1 MVLSQLERPRARG
14 GGGSDGDD
22 LGHAFA
28 RRPVRARRK
37 VGAEPSVVEMSVGVD
52 QARQGQREGDSW
64 VGGASTWYARS
75 SLVSVPF
82 GFRPQSLQ
90 GNYLSILRL
99 LDMSV
104 NLVFNCHLG
113 PGLEISFV
121 GLGPSGAWL
130 APCAQDAVVISE
142 RPGGSKE
149 VLLVLAHHESE
160 LRAPA
165 CGVGIS
171 GGSRLFNFG
180 PAFRSTAWRRLVL
193 STPRRRRMS
202 VDLVRIVDSIHRDKN
217 ISKDILF
224 EGIQSALTTAAR
236 KHYPEA
242 AEIEVRIDPDSGAIE
257 ATKDGVKMDPSELG
271 RIAAQTAKQVIIQ
284 KIREAERDSLF
295 DEFEDQRSDLVTGTV
310 QRFEGGAVIV
320 NLGKTDAILPRSEQI
335 PGESY
340 HPNERIRAIILD
352 VRKVGQRVKII
363 LSRTH
368 PDFVRR
374 LFELE
379 IPEIADQIIAI
390 RALAREAGYRSKVA
404 VTSIDTKVDAVG
416 ACVGVRGTRIKNIVD
431 ELGGERIDI
440 VRWNESL
447 QVLIPN
453 ALQPAEIDEVMLCHL
468 LGRGIVLV
476 RDDQLSLAIG
486 RRGQNV
492 RLASKLV
499 GWDIEIMT
507 AEELEEVIEKAVKAF
522 EKIEVVDVELAER
535 LVEQGILSY
544 DDLSVM
550 EITDLVNTIEG
561 LTEEQ
566 ATEIVARAE
575 VLAEEQTDELPRRKG
590 SRGSAASE
598 PARSSIPWKKENRI
612 APQTRRPS
620 AQERRRRV
628 CGAEMPMIQE
638 DTADAAIGELD
649 SALPTEL
656 ASEIDGES
664 FPDDGPDSER
674 DEASEEEIHDVALA
688 AESSSYSPQGHEVTS
703 PPSEHDQGAG
713 IRIVTEAVE
722 QTAPEHAAG
731 CTRIELPN
739 GPSQKDGRI
748 GRATIL
754 LRSAA
759 KCRRFDGARTS
770 RHAAPGPGLGQPAT
784 DWFPSSASSAR
795 NSRAGLAY
803 YR

>member
-1 MVLSQLERPRARG
+1 
-14 GGGSDGDD
+14 
-22 LGHAFA
+22 
-28 RRPVRARRK
+28 
-37 VGAEPSVVEMSVGVD
+37 
-52 QARQGQREGDSW
+52 
-64 VGGASTWYARS
+64 
-75 SLVSVPF
+75 
-82 GFRPQSLQ
+82 
-90 GNYLSILRL
+90 
-99 LDMSV
+99 
-104 NLVFNCHLG
+104 
-113 PGLEISFV
+113 
-121 GLGPSGAWL
+121 
-130 APCAQDAVVISE
+130 
-142 RPGGSKE
+142 
-149 VLLVLAHHESE
+149 
-160 LRAPA
+160 
-165 CGVGIS
+165 
-171 GGSRLFNFG
+171 
-180 PAFRSTAWRRLVL
+180 
-193 STPRRRRMS
+193 MS

-224 EGIQSALTTAAR
+224 EGIQSALATAAR

-242 AEIEVRIDPDSGAIE
+242 GEIEVRIDHDSGAID

-295 DEFEDQRSDLVTGTV
+295 DEFEGQRGDLVTGTV

-453 ALQPAEIDEVMLCHL
+453 ALQPAEIDEVMLCNL
-468 LGRGIVLV
+468 LGRAIVLV

-507 AEELEEVIEKAVKAF
+507 AEELDEVIEKAVKAF
-522 EKIEVVDVELAER
+522 EKIEAVDTELAER

-550 EITDLVNTIEG
+550 EIVDLVNTIEG
-561 LTEEQ
+561 LSEEQ
-566 ATEIVARAE
+566 AVEIVNKAE
-575 VLAEEQTDELPRRKG
+575 VLAEAQTEELPRRKG
-590 SRGSAASE
+590 ARVSLEE
-598 PARSSIPWKKENRI
+598 PTGIEQGPE
-612 APQTRRPS
+612 
-620 AQERRRRV
+620 
-628 CGAEMPMIQE
+628 
-638 DTADAAIGELD
+638 
-649 SALPTEL
+649 TEL
-656 ASEIDGES
+656 AAGLATDGSTPQRELPAEDGFAEIPHAVTEALDSVSLTEPAGPASGES
-664 FPDDGPDSER
+664 LQGEGPDSER
-674 DEASEEEIHDVALA
+674 DEADDEEFHDLALA
-688 AESSSYSPQGHEVTS
+688 AETSGYSPQGHEVTY
-703 PPSEHDQGAG
+703 PPSDEDQAET
-713 IRIVTEAVE
+713 IRIVTDAVE
-722 QTAPEHAAG
+722 GEEAAQAVAPPP
-731 CTRIELPN
+731 ELPESSQPHRAAQEPTS
-739 GPSQKDGRI
+739 GPRNKRTSESEGGE
-748 GRATIL
+748 GRADT
-754 LRSAA
+754 
-759 KCRRFDGARTS
+759 
-770 RHAAPGPGLGQPAT
+770 
-784 DWFPSSASSAR
+784 
-795 NSRAGLAY
+795 
-803 YR
+803 